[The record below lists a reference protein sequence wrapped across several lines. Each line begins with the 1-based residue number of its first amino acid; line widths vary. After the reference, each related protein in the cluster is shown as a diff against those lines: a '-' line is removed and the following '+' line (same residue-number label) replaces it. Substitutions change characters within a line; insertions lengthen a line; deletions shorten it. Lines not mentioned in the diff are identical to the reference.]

1 MKAELQRLPLPFML
15 WQHGYTAPTQRSCNY
30 ANFGSRKKY
39 NAVSLSVCGPQTEYE
54 DSPKMQAI
62 QKVINLW
69 SRGLSQEQSFKEN
82 LLQ

>member
-1 MKAELQRLPLPFML
+1 MVTQLPHIDLAIMQTFV
-15 WQHGYTAPTQRSCNY
+15 
-30 ANFGSRKKY
+30 SRKKY

>member
-1 MKAELQRLPLPFML
+1 MVTQLPHIDLAIM
-15 WQHGYTAPTQRSCNY
+15 QT
-30 ANFGSRKKY
+30 FGSRKKY

-69 SRGLSQEQSFKEN
+69 SIDTSQQHSSQQNFSLETLGQEN
-82 LLQ
+82 R